1 MSIMA
6 DILASFR
13 RLPVAVQAWVALW
26 LGPVN
31 IATLAF
37 LGQRNGVLVAVLALG
52 GMVPNLIIMIRER
65 GLSALMALPH
75 LVIWTPLVIVIVIT
89 LFSGVGSGYAIF
101 LVLLLVTD
109 VVSLIFDAKD
119 FIAWRAGDRAIA

>member
-1 MSIMA
+1 MTE
-6 DILASFR
+6 ILASFR
-13 RLPVAVQAWVALW
+13 RLPIAVQAWVALW
-26 LGPVN
+26 LGPLN

-37 LGQRNGVLVAVLALG
+37 LGQRNGVLIAVLALG
-52 GMVPNLIIMIRER
+52 GMAPNLFIMIRER

-75 LVIWTPLVIVIVIT
+75 LLIWTPLVIVLVIT
-89 LFSGVGSGYAIF
+89 LFSGVGGGYALF

-109 VVSLIFDAKD
+109 VVSLVFDAKD